1 MTNGVFGGMSGWEW
15 RALRRAW
22 LGIVVLLVCINGVN
36 VASTLQDHARV
47 GRPLALWEP
56 LVWEYTSGFC
66 AAVLAPMV
74 FAAIRFAPPARR
86 RWLRFVLVHA
96 LASLLY
102 SALHVGGMFALR
114 AAIYWA
120 VGDRYDDGL
129 ASFPYEY
136 RKDLVSYAIMAAAFW
151 LALRLLQPQPPQRV
165 PADAR
170 ATFDIRDGAR
180 LIRVPVADIVGV
192 ASAGNYAEFILADGR
207 KPLMRATLS
216 SLEAQLAPHGLV
228 RTHRSWL
235 VNSGRVAGLE
245 AEGSGDFTV
254 ELEGGLKAPLSR
266 RFPAALDRLRAAG

>member
-22 LGIVVLLVCINGVN
+22 LGVVVLLICIDGVN

-74 FAAIRFAPPARR
+74 FAAIRFAPPERR
-86 RWLRFVLVHA
+86 GWPRFVLTHA
-96 LASLLY
+96 LASLVY

-114 AAIYWA
+114 AVIYRV
-120 VGDRYDDGL
+120 VGHRYDDGL

-136 RKDLVSYAIMAAAFW
+136 RKDMVSYAIMAAAFW
-151 LALRLLQPQPPQRV
+151 LALRLLQPQAAR
-165 PADAR
+165 PASADMR

-180 LIRVPVADIVGV
+180 LIRVPVAEIVSI
-192 ASAGNYAEFILADGR
+192 ASAGNYVEFALADGR

-235 VNSGRVAGLE
+235 VNAGRVAGLE